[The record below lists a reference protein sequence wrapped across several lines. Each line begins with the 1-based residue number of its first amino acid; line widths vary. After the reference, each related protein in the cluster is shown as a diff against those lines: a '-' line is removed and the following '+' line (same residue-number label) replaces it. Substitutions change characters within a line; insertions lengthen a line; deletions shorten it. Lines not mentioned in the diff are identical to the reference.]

1 MTSALNTMGD
11 ALLQYA
17 SAVAGSA
24 AFPSLDDLWVPPNY
38 APMHDVM
45 SFPPSPNDFAFY
57 PAKNSSSA
65 RNVFRKQKLVAS
77 SSEASTK
84 SAETRAIPDVEI
96 DSARGES
103 SVGVI
108 QDEGHVSAD
117 PNDATSARK
126 TAKQKKRKRKEA
138 EAVNQE
144 AISAPTSAKKIRTA
158 EKTIGVLKQDT
169 EKTKDKSKDKSKK
182 KIKEVAFATTD
193 ASDSPVLAPTSP
205 RIQTKKGVSRHASA
219 PTSTTN
225 TDLTRPPR
233 VTSLPMHLARSAP
246 NSARSQRSKSP
257 QKVRSRKSSFVS
269 PLKDS
274 QESTKSS
281 MSFVAI
287 KGSRPQQLQASQ
299 DSDVDE
305 LEDSQTY

>member
-1 MTSALNTMGD
+1 MTGALNTMGD

-24 AFPSLDDLWVPPNY
+24 AFPSLDDLWFPPNY
-38 APMHDVM
+38 APMRDVM

-65 RNVFRKQKLVAS
+65 RNAFRKQKLVAS

-96 DSARGES
+96 DSGRGES
-103 SVGVI
+103 SIGIVR
-108 QDEGHVSAD
+108 DEGHVSAD
-117 PNDATSARK
+117 PIDANSATK

-158 EKTIGVLKQDT
+158 EKTIGVLKQDN
-169 EKTKDKSKDKSKK
+169 EKTKDKSKGKSKK
-182 KIKEVAFATTD
+182 KIREVAFATNSATD
-193 ASDSPVLAPTSP
+193 SLVLAPTSP
-205 RIQTKKGVSRHASA
+205 RMQTKKGTSRHASV
-219 PTSTTN
+219 PTRTIN
-225 TDLTRPPR
+225 TELTRPPR
-233 VTSLPMHLARSAP
+233 INSLPSHLVVSAP
-246 NSARSQRSKSP
+246 NSARGQRSKSP

-269 PLKDS
+269 PIKDS

-287 KGSRPQQLQASQ
+287 KGSRLQQLQDSQ

-305 LEDSQTY
+305 LEDSQSY

>member
-144 AISAPTSAKKIRTA
+144 AISAPTSAKKLRTA
-158 EKTIGVLKQDT
+158 EKTIGTLKQDAS
-169 EKTKDKSKDKSKK
+169 KPKDKSKDKQKK
-182 KIKEVAFATTD
+182 KIKEVAFATSAT
-193 ASDSPVLAPTSP
+193 DSPVLAPTSP
-205 RIQTKKGVSRHASA
+205 RIQTKKGASRHASA
-219 PTSTTN
+219 PTRTTN
-225 TDLTRPPR
+225 TDLTHPPR
-233 VTSLPMHLARSAP
+233 VYSLPAHLVRSAP
-246 NSARSQRSKSP
+246 NSARGQRSKSP

-269 PLKDS
+269 PVKDS

-287 KGSRPQQLQASQ
+287 KGSRLQQLQDSQ

-305 LEDSQTY
+305 LEDSQSH